1 MLPGGISAPGAQRAF
16 DPRLNNLVLTFV
28 VAGQGGAASVYDAA
42 LEVVDGQGQVWLDPP
57 ELPAIGEITSGRLT
71 IASEN
76 FPAYAPLTLTLR
88 GLELRLAVHGGNLIA
103 CGFFA
108 GGHAV
113 LRLQCAGGLFG
124 GSAYALHWPFER
136 RLIVRRWDLWE
147 GDRSYDLELEIL
159 EPGSVQSDWPRA
171 ATLER
176 FERVTANRIRLT
188 PAGDEFTLR
197 LVAAR
202 FELDFRDGQISRIGV
217 FSALGPIG
225 SFVVRDA
232 RRFGTSMSVSFRDV
246 LA

>member
-1 MLPGGISAPGAQRAF
+1 MRVSDPSAPGAARTF

-42 LEVVDGQGQVWLDPP
+42 LEVVNGQGQVWLDPP
-57 ELPAIGEITSGRLT
+57 ELPAIGEITSGHLT

-88 GLELRLAVHGGNLIA
+88 GLELRLVAHGSNLTA

-113 LRLQCAGGLFG
+113 LRLQCAGGLFA
-124 GSAYALHWPFER
+124 GSAYALHWPSER

-147 GDRSYDLELEIL
+147 GNRSYDLELEL
-159 EPGSVQSDWPRA
+159 LDPGAVESDRPRA
-171 ATLER
+171 SALEQAD
-176 FERVTANRIRLT
+176 RVTGNRIRLV
-188 PAGDEFTLR
+188 PAGDELALR

-202 FELDFRDGQISRIGV
+202 IVLDFRDGQVSRIGA
-217 FSALGPIG
+217 FSALGPVG

-232 RRFGTSMSVSFRDV
+232 RGFGTSLSVGFRDV